1 MFNFIFSLILSIID
15 IWLIEFF
22 LSKNFILKNGDT
34 SRRYIYYITEIF
46 LMVISYTLFPVN
58 FLANF
63 IILSLTLAI
72 AIYRYEYTIV
82 QFVKYLLLFIFLH
95 MVLGSFITTML
106 IWTFN
111 IHVDLSYISWSSLY
125 KILIELIIR
134 YVELLILLYTINKH
148 RQSPITLHHF
158 KSFSIFLS
166 FYVAFVLIFNND
178 KLFIFPNVGRTFI
191 FVIIVY
197 NIALIFFDRFQT
209 HHEELEYDHK
219 QLKSETSSD
228 SVYFEEH
235 LKGNDDIRGIKHDM
249 KNHMLV
255 LKGYIESDSKK
266 TALEYI
272 QTIENEIEIASSTL
286 HTGIPTVDSI
296 ITNKIKVMK
305 ESNIQYKEK
314 FKVICLGD
322 IYDRDLALMLASALD
337 NAIEAAIKS
346 EDKKVSLQMGTEAN
360 YLCIT
365 LINSIK
371 RNSKPNF
378 KKSSKEDSTKHG
390 FGYKKIKTI
399 VKKYDGNLD
408 TEITRD
414 KVIMTITLKLN

>member
-1 MFNFIFSLILSIID
+1 MIYFVINIMLSFCDLWLINFFLFGKRNLFTVKKFNFNLCLQLLLLMIINIEITKNVFCNTFLYFCVLIIAQNQNKSSMFSTTKYLSFFMIFKVLISNLIILIITWTFDISIGYSLATYSVSYKLLIEIIIRYVQLISILSIINYKK
-15 IWLIEFF
+15 EPK
-22 LSKNFILKNGDT
+22 LSF
-34 SRRYIYYITEIF
+34 
-46 LMVISYTLFPVN
+46 
-58 FLANF
+58 
-63 IILSLTLAI
+63 
-72 AIYRYEYTIV
+72 
-82 QFVKYLLLFIFLH
+82 
-95 MVLGSFITTML
+95 
-106 IWTFN
+106 
-111 IHVDLSYISWSSLY
+111 
-125 KILIELIIR
+125 
-134 YVELLILLYTINKH
+134 
-148 RQSPITLHHF
+148 HHF
-158 KSFSIFLS
+158 KLFSIFLS
-166 FYVAFVLIFNND
+166 LYFSVVLIVNND
-178 KLFIFPNVGRTFI
+178 KLFIFRNVGRTFV

-296 ITNKIKVMK
+296 ITNKIKTMK
-305 ESNIQYKEK
+305 KSNIQYKEK

-346 EDKKVSLQMGTEAN
+346 EDKKISLQMGTEAN

-408 TEITRD
+408 TEITKD